1 MHSHNSERMCSS
13 LLIVIVASW
22 ISVLNVHNEMA
33 IKDLSFNLLPLIFS
47 SQTTIGIAL
56 PIVPGYRTYEAATRE
71 KRGSDSKM

>member
-56 PIVPGYRTYEAATRE
+56 PIVPGYL
-71 KRGSDSKM
+71 